1 MIRLPTVKEV
11 VRAVKADPAAEY
23 AEAINPIM
31 NRIRLPPVTP
41 AKLGNSFPNPR
52 DQTIQGPSRN
62 ARIPSCY
69 SQACHCHPP
78 TGYPRS

>member
-1 MIRLPTVKEV
+1 MTGL
-11 VRAVKADPAAEY
+11 AD
-23 AEAINPIM
+23 
-31 NRIRLPPVTP
+31 RSP
-41 AKLGNSFPNPR
+41 AKTAKPEKNVETFSPAFPVMLQENPFSR
-52 DQTIQGPSRN
+52 PQGAPTADLSRN